1 MEEALRTSEERFRT
15 LVENANDGIY
25 IRDETGTIIYA
36 NKRFADIHG
45 RPLDEIVGLKA
56 ADLLHDEDRELL
68 GQKGV
73 WEQLQ
78 AGMSVK
84 DKSRIVR
91 PSGEIR
97 HTDMSAVPIRQDG
110 EAVRVFGIVRDITEI
125 EKTAQ
130 LRTQFFS
137 NVSHELRTPLT
148 SIVGYSDLIL
158 RGGAGDISEEQ
169 EKLLRIVMNNAAKL
183 THLVNDVLDVERIE
197 SREMPFE
204 VEAVRLDD
212 VLEEAVQSLR
222 AEADSK
228 GIIMREIAPTGLVVA
243 ADPDHLSHLFGN
255 LISNAVKYT
264 LSGTVEVRAEE
275 SGGMALIEVK
285 DTGIGMAE
293 GEVSQLFRRFFRA
306 DNNHVRKVAGTGL
319 GLAIAKAIVDR
330 HNGTIRVDST
340 PDEGTTFR
348 VSLPLATEDAPRL
361 EQGM

>member
-1 MEEALRTSEERFRT
+1 MSEERFRT
-15 LVENANDGIY
+15 LVDNANDGIY

-68 GQKGV
+68 GRKGV

-84 DKSRIVR
+84 AKSRIVR

-97 HTDMSAVPIRQDG
+97 HTDMSAVPTLQEGAI
-110 EAVRVFGIVRDITEI
+110 VRVFGIVRDITEI
-125 EKTAQ
+125 EKAAQ

-148 SIVGYSDLIL
+148 SIVGYADLIL
-158 RGGAGDISEEQ
+158 RGAGSDISKEQ
-169 EKLLRIVMNNAAKL
+169 EEFLKIIADNAAKL

-197 SREMPFE
+197 SREMAFE
-204 VEAVRLDD
+204 VGPVGLDD
-212 VLEEAVQSLR
+212 VLEEAVESLR
-222 AEADSK
+222 AEAAAK
-228 GIIMREIAPTGLVVA
+228 GLSLSAAAPTGLVVT
-243 ADPDHLSHLFGN
+243 ADPDHLDRLFAN

-264 LSGTVEVRAEE
+264 LAGTVEVRAEE

-293 GEVSQLFRRFFRA
+293 DEVRRLFRRFFRA
-306 DNNHVRKVAGTGL
+306 DNPHVREVAGSGL
-319 GLAIAKAIVDR
+319 GLSIAKAIVDR
-330 HNGTIRVDST
+330 HHGTIYVEST
-340 PDEGTTFR
+340 PDVGTTFR
-348 VSLPLATEDAPRL
+348 VTLPLATQDELRP